1 MSLAKEAKKE
11 MATTLD
17 HLKEDLKNLRTGRAN
32 PGLVSGVTV
41 EVYGTSM
48 RLTDMANITAPEA
61 QQILITPYDAQSAGA
76 IAKAI
81 DASNLGLRASA
92 EGSIVRVRVPTM
104 DEAMRKEMTKQ
115 CRRKAE
121 DSKISIRNSRRKYND
136 RGREMK
142 AAGDLPEDQLHRLE
156 KEIQTLTDDFCKEI
170 DTLCTAKE
178 KEIMA
183 V

>member
-1 MSLAKEAKKE
+1 MTLAKEAKKE
-11 MATTLD
+11 MAAAVE
-17 HLKEDLKNLRTGRAN
+17 HLREDLKNLRTGRAN
-32 PGLVSGVTV
+32 PGLVSGVSV

-48 RLTDMANITAPEA
+48 RLPDVANITAPES
-61 QQILITPYDAQSAGA
+61 QQILVTPYDASNAGA

-81 DASNLGLRASA
+81 EGANLGLRASA
-92 EGSIVRVRVPTM
+92 EGSIVRVRVPAM
-104 DEAMRKEMTKQ
+104 DEAMRKEMGKQ

-121 DSKISIRNSRRKYND
+121 DSKVSIRNSRRKYND

-142 AAGDLPEDQLHRLE
+142 AAGEIPEDQLHRLE

-170 DTLCTAKE
+170 DTLCAAKE
-178 KEIMA
+178 KEILA